1 MRKIVFL
8 HLSLLLCMVYA
19 CSPPFES
26 KKESEKQ
33 SVISE
38 ARAYFETN
46 ASDLLPLTFPDRRL
60 STKTSSF
67 SSTELTP
74 LWDKAYETNHNGVQF
89 VEVPLSSTTQLICV
103 ETVKRVAGADPE
115 KRISC
120 QRLLVIANTSLGKE
134 MYVATLVPSEAYL
147 AQTKN
152 WTVEPR
158 TEKGELL
165 DFSGRVFYSTLKGDC
180 RRGVTYE
187 NGVIGD
193 RLTIGKVYGYGIC
206 IEQGVSD
213 RYSTIRFV
221 EENMPS
227 ITDLTR
233 TNQAE
238 KSQNVFLNTIE
249 RANIGA
255 GGIAYTTTYSDNIEN
270 DPDYALGVEA
280 AEKMLADI
288 ENDNYGLYEVEDR
301 GNESENRYLAIDGS
315 LFVVDMMD
323 FKVSCMSFVSGLLE
337 SDRIAITKLG
347 RFISGAGLLLNGIKT
362 WIAFSDGDITSE
374 DIGIAVMTALSAV
387 GFFCAFL
394 NIGFAIAG
402 TIGTITSVI
411 GVASDI
417 CSLTR
422 STLVRVSLKNGKNV
436 YVYIS

>member
-115 KRISC
+115 KRIPC

-180 RRGVTYE
+180 RRSVKYE

-227 ITDLTR
+227 TTR

-249 RANIGA
+249 RANIGS

-288 ENDNYGLYEVEDR
+288 ENDNYGLYKA
-301 GNESENRYLAIDGS
+301 ENSATAVDGILFATDLATLKINMISYVSRLTQSDQIALSRFGGLIGS
-315 LFVVDMMD
+315 I
-323 FKVSCMSFVSGLLE
+323 GLLA
-337 SDRIAITKLG
+337 STW
-347 RFISGAGLLLNGIKT
+347 NT
-362 WIAFSDGDITSE
+362 WIAFADGDVSAE
-374 DIGIAVMTALSAV
+374 DIGMAVWTAFNAV
-387 GFFCAFL
+387 GVVCAFFPGG
-394 NIGFAIAG
+394 IAISG
-402 TIGTITSVI
+402 MIGTITATV
-411 GVASDI
+411 GLASAI
-417 CSLTR
+417 CSVTR

>member
-1 MRKIVFL
+1 
-8 HLSLLLCMVYA
+8 MVYA
-19 CSPPFES
+19 CSTPFDHG
-26 KKESEKQ
+26 KEREKQ

-60 STKTSSF
+60 STKTLSF

-74 LWDKAYETNHNGVQF
+74 LWDKAYETNHNGVHF
-89 VEVPLSSTTQLICV
+89 VEVPLASKTQLICV

-115 KRISC
+115 KRIPC

-147 AQTKN
+147 AQTQN

-165 DFSGRVFYSTLKGDC
+165 GFSGRVFYSTLKGDC

-206 IEQGVSD
+206 IEQGVLD

-227 ITDLTR
+227 TTR

-288 ENDNYGLYEVEDR
+288 ENDNYGLYKA
-301 GNESENRYLAIDGS
+301 ENRATAVDGF
-315 LFVVDMMD
+315 LLVADMMAL
-323 FKVSCMSFVSGLLE
+323 KVNCLSFVSGLLE
-337 SDRIAITKLG
+337 SDRAILSNFGTWIG
-347 RFISGAGLLLNGIKT
+347 GFGLLLNIYQT

-402 TIGTITSVI
+402 TIGTITSAV
-411 GVASDI
+411 GLASDI

-422 STLVRVSLKNGKNV
+422 SMLVRVALKNGKNV